1 MMRAEQEKDIGE
13 TVMDYTITAVD
24 RALAVL
30 EAVADH
36 PGVGLSELA
45 RLTGSTK
52 TLAFRMA
59 ATLEARG
66 YLLKDSETRGY
77 TLGHKPL
84 LLSEKMQHQM
94 PLLRVANPVLDDLVA
109 RTRENVSL
117 LVRDGLRSVCIGIRQ
132 SPQPIRLYAELGR
145 QGPLHVGG
153 GPKLLLAFAPDEVQ
167 AAVAGGP
174 LEPFT
179 PETITDGERLRA
191 LLGRIRAQG
200 HNISHGDQDAGAFS
214 IAAPV
219 RNHAGGVV
227 ASLSVAGPQ
236 SRLTDDLERLY
247 VRMLLNAAAE
257 VSALLGWREA
267 AA

>member
-1 MMRAEQEKDIGE
+1 
-13 TVMDYTITAVD
+13 MDYTISAVD
-24 RALAVL
+24 RALALL
-30 EAVADH
+30 EAVAEH
-36 PGVGLSELA
+36 PGIGLSELA
-45 RLTGSTK
+45 RLCGTTK

-59 ATLEARG
+59 ATLESRG
-66 YLLKDSETRGY
+66 YLIKDAETRGY

-84 LLSEKMQHQM
+84 LLSERMQHQM

-117 LVRDGLRSVCIGIRQ
+117 LVRDGLHTVCIGIRQ

-153 GPKLLLAFAPDEVQ
+153 GPKLLLAYAPEAVQ
-167 AAVAGGP
+167 EEVAGGA
-174 LEPFT
+174 LDRFT
-179 PETITDGERLRA
+179 PETITDPVRLRA
-191 LLGRIRAQG
+191 LLSRIRAQG
-200 HNISHGDQDAGAFS
+200 FNISHGDQDAGAFS

-219 RNHAGGVV
+219 RDHLGRVV

-247 VRMLLNAAAE
+247 VRMLLNAAGE
-257 VSALLGWREA
+257 VSSLLGWRDA

>member
-1 MMRAEQEKDIGE
+1 MMPGHEQEDRH
-13 TVMDYTITAVD
+13 MDYTITAVD
-24 RALAVL
+24 RALALL
-30 EAVADH
+30 ETVSEH

-66 YLLKDSETRGY
+66 YLMKDAETRGY
-77 TLGHKPL
+77 TIGHKPL

-117 LVRDGLRSVCIGIRQ
+117 LVRDGLQTVCIGIRQ

-153 GPKLLLAFAPDEVQ
+153 GPKLLLAYAPESVQEEV
-167 AAVAGGP
+167 AAGA
-174 LEPFT
+174 LDRFT
-179 PETITDGERLRA
+179 PETITDPVRLRA
-191 LLGRIRAQG
+191 LLAKIRSQG
-200 HNISHGDQDAGAFS
+200 YNVSHGDQDAGAFS
-214 IAAPV
+214 IAAPL
-219 RNHAGGVV
+219 RDHQGRVV

-247 VRMLLNAAAE
+247 VRMLLDAAGE
-257 VSALLGWREA
+257 VSSRLGWREA

>member
-1 MMRAEQEKDIGE
+1 
-13 TVMDYTITAVD
+13 MDYTIAAVD
-24 RALAVL
+24 RALALL

-36 PGVGLSELA
+36 PGTGLSELA

-59 ATLEARG
+59 STLEARG
-66 YLLKDSETRGY
+66 YLLKDEETRGY

-84 LLSEKMQHQM
+84 LLAEKMQHQM

-117 LVRDGLRSVCIGIRQ
+117 LVRDGLQSVCVGIRQ

-153 GPKLLLAFAPDEVQ
+153 GPKLLLAFAPEEVQ
-167 AAVAGGP
+167 AAVAAGP
-174 LEPFT
+174 LERFT
-179 PETITDGERLRA
+179 PETITDGERLRDV
-191 LLGRIRAQG
+191 LERIRAQG
-200 HNISHGDQDAGAFS
+200 YNVSHGDQDAGAFS

-219 RNHAGGVV
+219 RDHLGRVI

-247 VRMLLNAAAE
+247 VRMLLNTAGE
-257 VSALLGWREA
+257 VSARLGWREA

>member
-1 MMRAEQEKDIGE
+1 M
-13 TVMDYTITAVD
+13 MDYTVTAVD
-24 RALAVL
+24 RALALL
-30 EAVADH
+30 EVVADH
-36 PGVGLSELA
+36 PGIGLSELA

-59 ATLEARG
+59 STLEARG
-66 YLLKDSETRGY
+66 YLHKDAETRGY
-77 TLGHKPL
+77 MLGHKPL

-94 PLLRVANPVLDDLVA
+94 PLLRVANPVMDELVA

-117 LVRDGLRSVCIGIRQ
+117 LVREGLRSVCVGIRQ
-132 SPQPIRLYAELGR
+132 SPQPIRLYSELGR

-153 GPKLLLAFAPDEVQ
+153 GPKLLLAFAPEDVQ
-167 AAVAGGP
+167 AAVVAAA
-174 LEPFT
+174 LDRFT
-179 PETITDGERLRA
+179 PETITDPVRLRA

-200 HNISHGDQDAGAFS
+200 YNISHGDQDAGAFS

-219 RNHAGGVV
+219 RDHLGRVV

-236 SRLTDDLERLY
+236 SRLTDDGERLY
-247 VRMLLNAAAE
+247 VRMLLDAAAE
-257 VSALLGWREA
+257 ISARLGWRDA

>member
-1 MMRAEQEKDIGE
+1 MMRERGEEKA
-13 TVMDYTITAVD
+13 VMDYTINAVD
-24 RALAVL
+24 RALALL
-30 EAVADH
+30 EAVAEH
-36 PGVGLSELA
+36 PGTGLSELA

-59 ATLEARG
+59 STLEARG
-66 YLLKDSETRGY
+66 YLMKDAETRGY

-117 LVRDGLRSVCIGIRQ
+117 LVRDGLHTVCIGIRQ

-153 GPKLLLAFAPDEVQ
+153 GPKLLLAHAPEAVQ
-167 AAVAGGP
+167 EDVARGA
-174 LEPFT
+174 LDRFT
-179 PETITDGERLRA
+179 PETITDPARLRA
-191 LLGRIRAQG
+191 LLARIRAQG
-200 HNISHGDQDAGAFS
+200 YNISHGDQDAGAFS

-219 RNHAGGVV
+219 RDHLGRVV

-247 VRMLLNAAAE
+247 VRMLLNAAGE
-257 VSALLGWREA
+257 VSFLLGWRDA